1 MVSESDLR
9 IKLISVNKE
18 LLQLRD
24 AIAKYESL
32 INMRIDITHQLKKM
46 MLFGE
51 NDDLNYLFGKYI
63 ISLYEEDGAIYVQ
76 KVEQC
81 DRTERTVTVSGQAY
95 TITKDSIENR
105 YSTKIVYEF
114 DYIDFGV
121 ISGDEFNYQIKTPN
135 NGFETLYKHIENF

>member
-1 MVSESDLR
+1 MVTESDLR

-18 LLQLRD
+18 LLKLRD

-32 INMRIDITHQLKKM
+32 INMRIDITHQLRKM
-46 MLFGE
+46 LLFGE
-51 NDDLNYLFGKYI
+51 NDDPNYLIDKYL
-63 ISLYEEDGAIYVQ
+63 ISLYEDENAIYVQ

-81 DRTERTVTVSGQAY
+81 DRTEHSVTVTGQSY
-95 TITKDSIENR
+95 TITKDSIENQ

-114 DYIDFGV
+114 DYIDFGI
-121 ISGDEFNYQIKTPN
+121 ISEDEFNYQIKTPN